1 MPGSVDD
8 FVMCLLVAYALG
20 TGAQAAAEELA
31 LPPLGFFDYLGSMVE
46 HEGELIDPLSL
57 EATTIGKQNAEAGP
71 EARSDDG
78 GGDTADAAEEV
89 Q

>member
-1 MPGSVDD
+1 MR
-8 FVMCLLVAYALG
+8 LLAVCAMSTSPVIA
-20 TGAQAAAEELA
+20 AQEPE

-57 EATTIGKQNAEAGP
+57 EPPP
-71 EARSDDG
+71 EATAPARDDNE
-78 GGDTADAAEEV
+78 TANEAEEV

>member
-1 MPGSVDD
+1 MR
-8 FVMCLLVAYALG
+8 LLAVCAMSTSPVIA
-20 TGAQAAAEELA
+20 AQELE

-57 EATTIGKQNAEAGP
+57 EAAP
-71 EARSDDG
+71 EAMAAA
-78 GGDTADAAEEV
+78 GGDNETANEAEEV

>member
-1 MPGSVDD
+1 MRGSVDEV
-8 FVMCLLVAYALG
+8 VMRLLAVCAMSASPVIA
-20 TGAQAAAEELA
+20 AQELE

-57 EATTIGKQNAEAGP
+57 EPPQADQGAEVEPGN
-71 EARSDDG
+71 E
-78 GGDTADAAEEV
+78 TANKAEEV